1 MKADYWDV
9 WSGIFGESFYGV
21 QAEWCARNGLEYLV
35 HLNHE
40 ELMLNLSRG
49 EDLIRNEGDF
59 FRDLRHVQIPGIDNL
74 NQLSPAAVNGEDTTY
89 AVTNNFPTLAS
100 SAAHLFGR
108 PRVWTEGGG
117 GTGVDG
123 KFQLDYQLV
132 RGVNA
137 PQIRIP
143 AIRGAGMSGEAP
155 PQAAMLAWYTNRAS
169 YRLAIGRPALRL
181 APVPNVL
188 GRSIY
193 QTAPLIFALAVAYR
207 WQITVK
213 AAAALDR
220 NHREWSELYPVETH
234 VAR

>member
-59 FRDLRHVQIPGIDNL
+59 FRDMRHVQVPGIDNL
-74 NQLSPAAVNGEDTTY
+74 NRLGPAAVNREDPTY
-89 AVTNNFPTLAS
+89 AINNNFPKLAS

-117 GTGVDG
+117 GTGVAEVPVGLPVCARRQRAADPHPG
-123 KFQLDYQLV
+123 DPRRRDV
-132 RGVNA
+132 R
-137 PQIRIP
+137 
-143 AIRGAGMSGEAP
+143 EAP
-155 PQAAMLAWYTNRAS
+155 PQAAMLAWYTNGAS
-169 YRLAIGRPALRL
+169 YIGHWTARRAGGPLPSGQQHVAGRRKQTA
-181 APVPNVL
+181 APPNWANNCWSI
-188 GRSIY
+188 RSIS
-193 QTAPLIFALAVAYR
+193 TTSTSSRSFPSPR
-207 WQITVK
+207 WK
-213 AAAALDR
+213 
-220 NHREWSELYPVETH
+220 
-234 VAR
+234 